1 MANKRFEVF
10 RSVYGIHIGVVILDP
25 KWWMAN
31 EYDIREYCSENGIRC
46 QQQGMVVQFQNDEEF
61 TMFMLKWS

>member
-25 KWWMAN
+25 KWWVDN
-31 EYDIREYCSENGIRC
+31 EYEIREYCVENGIRC
-46 QQQGMVVQFQNDEEF
+46 QQQGMVVQFDTDEEF
-61 TMFMLKWS
+61 TMFMLRWS